1 MKLIS
6 FLFSIK
12 TKKFPKR
19 AFLLEDN
26 TVAIIEQEVD
36 DDVASQKVQ
45 KVIRDTT
52 VQSATWW
59 WPGGRAFREM
69 NGVPEFAVLNM
80 IKEYGFTL
88 SKTCRLEHQQVD
100 DDDENSLMDGY
111 MEIKL
116 EVSEEKY
123 SELCQE
129 YGSIKTKNS
138 P

>member
-1 MKLIS
+1 MKIIS

-26 TVAIIEQEVD
+26 TVAVIEQEID
-36 DDVASQKVQ
+36 EDANTASDKVE
-45 KVIRDTT
+45 KVINDTT

-100 DDDENSLMDGY
+100 EENPLMDGY

-116 EVSEEKY
+116 EVSDEKY

-129 YGSIKTKNS
+129 YGQIKIIS
-138 P
+138 